1 MHMQKENMT
10 TRLVGPDPLS
20 FLPERQMHTVICEG
34 ANTIHY
40 VRNILFIEYCSNQS
54 EPFIF
59 NQMVERGGRQR
70 YYSTLSFPQKVE
82 DTRPILTARLVDC
95 LATRSCYLLVVLR
108 TVF

>member
-10 TRLVGPDPLS
+10 TRLAGPDHLS
-20 FLPERQMHTVICEG
+20 FLSERQMHRVICEG
-34 ANTIHY
+34 ANTVYY
-40 VRNILFIEYCSNQS
+40 VRNILFIGYCSN

-59 NQMVERGGRQR
+59 NQTVEREGRQR